1 LTTRF
6 WLDGWL
12 LDTSLSYAFPHLF
25 FLVLHTNVM
34 VAQAFQLGISN
45 MQFIQSLSVQ
55 NLIEMENL
63 LGIIASVTLLPDQ
76 MQMD

>member
-1 LTTRF
+1 VTVDTEVIDFCLKKKNRNGLTTRF

-25 FLVLHTNVM
+25 SLVLHTNVM

-45 MQFIQSLSVQ
+45 MQFIQSLQ
-55 NLIEMENL
+55 FK
-63 LGIIASVTLLPDQ
+63 T
-76 MQMD
+76 